1 MARLSATT
9 NPTNLV
15 QIDRED
21 VCVDVVN
28 VDGVQ
33 HAFVREFKTGA
44 YQLPEDCVAT
54 LIARSG
60 NTSLRF
66 DLGNIGAWSAGPYSL
81 SELDKGHL
89 RKFRILVR
97 KPGEARLTAS
107 VENIRP
113 KGEGDLESLL
123 PIVSTDLGQR
133 LWRVTIDE
141 DGATL
146 ECNSR
151 IFPNGESAQSYP
163 PFRTLVLAEALR
175 QVLQHLAADPERM
188 ATEGSV
194 WMEWAAWMPSLGI
207 SPNLPAELDARAH
220 WVEESTAAFCDRF
233 SLASDLEASLS
244 AAENNS

>member
-1 MARLSATT
+1 MARLFATT

-44 YQLPEDCVAT
+44 YQRPEDCVAT

-133 LWRVTIDE
+133 LWRATIDE

-146 ECNSR
+146 GCISR
-151 IFPNGESAQSYP
+151 FFPNG
-163 PFRTLVLAEALR
+163 
-175 QVLQHLAADPERM
+175 
-188 ATEGSV
+188 
-194 WMEWAAWMPSLGI
+194 EWAAWMPSLGI
-207 SPNLPAELDARAH
+207 RPTPPGELEGRGH
-220 WVEESTAAFCDRF
+220 WAEESPAAFCDRF

-244 AAENNS
+244 A